1 MRPIWSGAISFGLVT
16 VMCKVW
22 PATES
27 HDVVFRQIHLAD
39 GGRVRV
45 RKMCELDGQE
55 VSAAEIG
62 RGYETATA
70 VIPITDQDLDAM
82 PVATARTI
90 ELAGFLPA
98 ASIDPVQI
106 GTAYYLSPD
115 GPAAQKPYVLLRKAL
130 ERSSRVAVARYSM
143 RNRERLGLLRVVG
156 DVIAMHQLRW
166 PDEIRPA
173 DVIPAPAVVDVTDEE
188 IDAAVELAAA
198 LASGGFELAEQRDA
212 YRDAVEEVIAAKEAG
227 HRIEPAAEPLTAGKV
242 VDLMAALQ
250 QSVHDAK
257 AARGE
262 NTTPANVHGLPT
274 GRRTAKKAT
283 KRVPAKSVPGATKKA
298 AAKRK
303 PRSA

>member
-27 HDVVFRQIHLAD
+27 HDVAFRQIHLAD

-45 RKMCELDGQE
+45 RKVCELDGQE

-70 VIPITDQDLDAM
+70 VIPVTDQDLDAM

-90 ELAGFLPA
+90 ELAGFPPA
-98 ASIDPVQI
+98 ASIDPVQV
-106 GTAYYLSPD
+106 GTAYCLSPD

-156 DVIAMHQLRW
+156 DVIALHQMRW

-173 DVIPAPAVVDVTDEE
+173 DAVPAPAAVDVTDEE

-212 YRDAVEEVIAAKEAG
+212 YRDAVEEVIASKEAG
-227 HRIEPAAEPLTAGKV
+227 HRIEPAAEPLTTGKV

-250 QSVHDAK
+250 QSVQDAK
-257 AARGE
+257 AARGQSAA
-262 NTTPANVHGLPT
+262 PADVHDLPT
-274 GRRTAKKAT
+274 GKKAAKKAA
-283 KRVPAKSVPGATKKA
+283 KRTPAKSVPGAAKKA
-298 AAKRK
+298 VTKRK

>member
-22 PATES
+22 LATES
-27 HDVVFRQIHLAD
+27 HDVAFRQIHLAD

-115 GPAAQKPYVLLRKAL
+115 GPAAQKPYVLLRQAL

-143 RNRERLGLLRVVG
+143 RDRERLGLLRVVG

-173 DVIPAPAVVDVTDEE
+173 DAIPAPAVVDVTDEE

-198 LASGGFELAEQRDA
+198 LASGGFELAQQRDA

-250 QSVHDAK
+250 QSVQDAK

-262 NTTPANVHGLPT
+262 NITLADVHGLPT
-274 GRRTAKKAT
+274 GKKAAKKAA
-283 KRVPAKSVPGATKKA
+283 KRTPAKRLPGATKKA
-298 AAKRK
+298 ATKRK

>member
-27 HDVVFRQIHLAD
+27 HDVAFRQIHLAD

-45 RKMCELDGQE
+45 RKVCELDGQE

-70 VIPITDQDLDAM
+70 VIPVTDQDLDAM

-156 DVIAMHQLRW
+156 DVIALHQMRW

-173 DVIPAPAVVDVTDEE
+173 DAVPAPAAVDVTDEE

-250 QSVHDAK
+250 QSVQDAK
-257 AARGE
+257 ASRERGARRH
-262 NTTPANVHGLPT
+262 PRPPHGQEGREEGCEAHSGKARA
-274 GRRTAKKAT
+274 GRRHEEGSHEAE
-283 KRVPAKSVPGATKKA
+283 A
-298 AAKRK
+298 A
-303 PRSA
+303 